1 MSLVRRSDFPNFPNL
16 LDNFFG
22 RDLDM
27 DSVMERGSMPAVNIR
42 ESDDEYAI
50 EVAAPGMKKGDF
62 DLRLDHNVL
71 SISSEKE
78 HRNDEK
84 DEKGNYTRREFSFQ
98 SFRRSFTLP
107 DAADAEK
114 IQAKYDEGILHIVI
128 PKREEMKKRPP
139 RTIDIS

>member
-1 MSLVRRSDFPNFPNL
+1 MSLIRRSDFPNFPSL

-22 RDLDM
+22 RDMDM

-84 DEKGNYTRREFSFQ
+84 DDQGNYTRREFSYQ

-107 DAADAEK
+107 DAADAEN
-114 IQAKYDEGILHIVI
+114 IQAKYDEGILHITI

>member
-1 MSLVRRSDFPNFPNL
+1 
-16 LDNFFG
+16 
-22 RDLDM
+22 M
-27 DSVMERGSMPAVNIR
+27 DSGMERGSMPAVNIR

-78 HRNDEK
+78 HRNDEQ
-84 DEKGNYTRREFSFQ
+84 DEKGNYTRREFSYQ

-114 IQAKYDEGILHIVI
+114 IQARYDEGILNITI